1 MDPIKVLVV
10 DDSVFMRSTI
20 SKIISCDEI
29 LVIDTASNGRD
40 AVEKAARLNP
50 DVITMDIEMPIMNGL
65 EALKI
70 IMENHPI
77 PTLMVS
83 TLTGEGA
90 EATIEALSIGA
101 IDFITKKPA
110 FTEMHSMKD
119 DLINKILTI
128 GRSNQIRNQL
138 RRRSQLMQM
147 KKAMKKDEVTD
158 SVAKAMTQKL
168 AEKAKQKPANIVLA
182 PDRHR
187 PKAKDIDIIAIGIS
201 TGGPVA
207 LFELISRLPAT
218 IPVPI
223 VIAQH
228 MPPYF
233 TRTLAERLN
242 AGSELNVKEAADGD
256 KLLPGWVYLA
266 QGGRQMRVTRKSTL
280 LINDDP
286 IDELYKPSV
295 NIMISSVAEVY
306 KAGGIGIIMTGMG
319 HDGREGIKKLNQAGG
334 YAISQD
340 VESCVVPGM
349 PKSIIEAQL
358 AHEIH
363 SLGEMPNAIC
373 SFFGLTAIE
382 RR

>member
-1 MDPIKVLVV
+1 MNPIKVLVV

-20 SKIISCDEI
+20 SKIITCDEI
-29 LVIDTASNGRD
+29 QVIDTASNGRD

-50 DVITMDIEMPIMNGL
+50 DLITMDIEMPIMNGL

-70 IMENHPI
+70 IMETHPI

-119 DLINKILTI
+119 DLIDKILTI

-138 RRRSQLMQM
+138 RRRSQLLQM
-147 KKAMKKDEVTD
+147 KKAMKKDDIPE
-158 SVAKAMTQKL
+158 SLAKTMTQKL
-168 AEKAKQKPANIVLA
+168 AEKAKQKPATIVLA
-182 PDRHR
+182 SDRPR

-207 LFELISRLPAT
+207 LYDLISHLPGN

-223 VIAQH
+223 IIAQH

-233 TRTLAERLN
+233 TKTLAERLN
-242 AGSELNVKEAADGD
+242 ASSALNVKEASDGD

-266 QGGRQMRVTRKSTL
+266 PGGKQMRVTRKNTL

-286 IDELYKPSV
+286 IEELYKPSV
-295 NIMISSVAEVY
+295 NIMISSVADVY
-306 KAGGIGIIMTGMG
+306 RSGGIGIIMTGMG
-319 HDGREGIKKLNQAGG
+319 HDGREGIRKLNQAGG

-340 VESCVVPGM
+340 IESCVVPGM
-349 PKSIIEAQL
+349 PRSIIDAQL
-358 AHEIH
+358 ANEIH
-363 SLGEMPNAIC
+363 SLGDMPNAIC
-373 SFFGLTAIE
+373 SLFGLNTAE